1 MIVRMA
7 LAAALLVPVAC
18 GSGTDPGPNDGVSP
32 SPPLARPA
40 STGKIAVLQPAPAAV
55 VEGPDVTVRV
65 ELTGA
70 RLIEE
75 VSTDLAPDEGHIHL
89 SLDGETITLLGTLEE
104 VIPDVPP
111 GPHLLEVEFVAADHG
126 PFNPRVL
133 QTVSFE
139 VA

>member
-1 MIVRMA
+1 
-7 LAAALLVPVAC
+7 
-18 GSGTDPGPNDGVSP
+18 
-32 SPPLARPA
+32 
-40 STGKIAVLQPAPAAV
+40 